1 MNLPIPEFLRKLKE
15 DLLSGEERE
24 QLQEDFEEYEEEAV
38 SQEELEKLPVYQ
50 ALRDSVRDGMTLDE
64 LIDAF
69 SAMCQLPVGEPDDL
83 LFETGTFDF
92 TGKKLFY
99 FSLIRQF
106 QFRDKE
112 EYVQLHLD
120 IRYAPSPAT
129 KRLECTEWGSLTEG
143 DFFTMV
149 RSGNAYRA
157 VKDTPIAQ
165 VEVYIEET

>member
-69 SAMCQLPVGEPDDL
+69 AAMYQLPVGEPDDL

-106 QFRDKE
+106 QFRDEE

>member
-15 DLLSGEERE
+15 DLISGAERE
-24 QLQEDFEEYEEEAV
+24 QLQEDFEEYEEKAV

-69 SAMCQLPVGEPDDL
+69 AAMCQLPVGEPDDL

-99 FSLIRQF
+99 FSLVRQF
-106 QFRDKE
+106 QFRDEE